1 MKNLKFLLI
10 IFLSLGLVNCES
22 ELDIEPA
29 QSVSIG
35 AALGTA
41 DGVKKVL
48 IGTYAEAGQSSTFG
62 GYSHIM
68 SELIGN
74 DDEVLSLIHISEPT
88 RPY

>member
-1 MKNLKFLLI
+1 MKNIKFLLL

-22 ELDIEPA
+22 ELDVEPA

-62 GYSHIM
+62 GYSQ
-68 SELIGN
+68 ELRERHKERVCYAHEFIG
-74 DDEVLSLIHISEPT
+74 
-88 RPY
+88 